1 VTARYLGT
9 CGACGREVK
18 VQNHRLA
25 HHGYER
31 PGWGNIVGTC
41 YGSRRT
47 PHELSPDVAKE
58 WLSVLAEYIA
68 DAEKKAKLIAP
79 PKEPKEAPVLLG
91 GYGSGARYEMLAK
104 KDVKDPAAWQ
114 AAVARMRSDLVT
126 RIALMK
132 SALPEVKKRIAS
144 WTLLPLRTVEEA
156 SRERREKTVTARE
169 EKKTTS
175 RDAKAAKAIE
185 FYRERLRS
193 ASAKRSGN
201 IDDVFE
207 AAMSK
212 MFAIY
217 GQAFAIDLGLRR
229 EIARRLDPEN
239 MLWEK
244 HGHWLQGKR
253 FFDAFE
259 QKVVIAPEKY
269 PVPQIRAA
277 IAEGKFQYAESLLD
291 WASQWYVKKALRE
304 EIERA
309 KAARHERGE
318 NPRVTRSPRIP
329 GPLKARM
336 DAVLGRG
343 GRR

>member
-1 VTARYLGT
+1 MSARYLGT

-18 VQNHRLA
+18 VQSHHLA

-79 PKEPKEAPVLLG
+79 PREPKEALILLG
-91 GYGSGARYEMLAK
+91 GYGSGARYEMRSK
-104 KDVKDPAAWQ
+104 KDVADPAVWQ
-114 AAVARMRSDLVT
+114 AAVARMRSDLTT

-144 WTLLPLRTVEEA
+144 WALLPLRTVEEA
-156 SRERREKTVTARE
+156 TRARQEGAVTSREA
-169 EKKTTS
+169 KKTIS
-175 RDAKAAKAIE
+175 RDAKAEKAIE
-185 FYRERLRS
+185 FYQERLRR
-193 ASAKRSGN
+193 AEVWKIR
-201 IDDVFE
+201 DVFE

-217 GQAFAIDLGLRR
+217 GQAFAADLGLRR
-229 EIARRLDPEN
+229 EIAKRLDPKN

-244 HGHWLQGKR
+244 HGAVLQGKT

-259 QKVVIAPEKY
+259 QKVVIAEEY
-269 PVPQIRAA
+269 PVPNIRKA

-291 WASQWYVKKALRE
+291 WVRAWYVKKALRG

-309 KAARHERGE
+309 KSARHERGE
-318 NPRVTRSPRIP
+318 NPKVMRSGARIP
-329 GPLKARM
+329 DSLKARVNV
-336 DAVLGRG
+336 VLGRG